1 MMLGSKSP
9 RSARAWTALLQ
20 HASEIPHQQKKTAT
34 QEAMNAQNDALLSS
48 WWLNQPIWK
57 ILVNLDHFPKDRG
70 ENEKCLKPPPS
81 YIYQAMVGWFTLV
94 LYCSRSYHP
103 FSYCYHPFPYWGS
116 LGFVSHRQKPASNH
130 RLSYISMSNFIR
142 NDYIDTVVWAFQDC
156 SLVIHCLL
164 DSSSSCTPED

>member
-1 MMLGSKSP
+1 MYIGYRAEFFSGPSSQGAITSIFPMMLGSKSP

-116 LGFVSHRQKPASNH
+116 LGFVSHRQKPA
-130 RLSYISMSNFIR
+130 
-142 NDYIDTVVWAFQDC
+142 TTAW
-156 SLVIHCLL
+156 VIYQCLIL
-164 DSSSSCTPED
+164 YETII